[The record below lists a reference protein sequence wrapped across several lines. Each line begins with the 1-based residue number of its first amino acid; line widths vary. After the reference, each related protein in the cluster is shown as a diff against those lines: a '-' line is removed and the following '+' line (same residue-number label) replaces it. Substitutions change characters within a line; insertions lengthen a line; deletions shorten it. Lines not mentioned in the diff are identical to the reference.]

1 MSAPVQSASIAL
13 TDSGLHYSRAGIPV
27 DLEAKYSPNLLN
39 SAIYL
44 ISLSQQ
50 VSTFAINFQVGLCAC
65 CEALSSRSLSYASS
79 PTGTSLP

>member
-1 MSAPVQSASIAL
+1 MPLLVSVVP
-13 TDSGLHYSRAGIPV
+13 DSTRHHSRAGIPV

-50 VSTFAINFQVGLCAC
+50 VSTFAINFQVC
-65 CEALSSRSLSYASS
+65 
-79 PTGTSLP
+79 LPARITLLHYR